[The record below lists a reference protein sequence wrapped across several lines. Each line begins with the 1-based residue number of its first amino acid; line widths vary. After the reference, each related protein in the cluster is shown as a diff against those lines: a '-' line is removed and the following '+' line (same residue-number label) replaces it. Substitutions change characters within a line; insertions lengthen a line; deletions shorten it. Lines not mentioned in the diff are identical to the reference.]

1 MCIYIYRVGSNSGNL
16 EDLGTYNDFPT
27 TIGADFLDFI
37 KLFYFSIVIQLF
49 INIALV
55 GFMHVVVEPF
65 V

>member
-1 MCIYIYRVGSNSGNL
+1 MYRVGSTF
-16 EDLGTYNDFPT
+16 EETREAADEQEYVT
-27 TIGADFLDFI
+27 TTGAGFLDFI

-49 INIALV
+49 IIIALV